1 MELLN
6 KLERIEQGI
15 LSLKE
20 KSKSLALEN
29 KELKTEIATLREE
42 IVRKTEAINNLEEQ
56 NKIAKLA
63 EGLNPDEDSSAL
75 KEQLDTLI
83 AEIDQCIKLVKR

>member
-6 KLERIEQGI
+6 KLELIEQGI

-20 KSKSLALEN
+20 KSKSLELEN
-29 KELKTEIATLREE
+29 KDLKAEIISIREE
-42 IVRKTEAINNLEEQ
+42 MVRKTEAINNLEEQ

-63 EGLNPDEDSSAL
+63 EGLKPNEDSSAL
-75 KEQLDTLI
+75 KEQLDALI
-83 AEIDQCIKLVKR
+83 EEIDQCIKLVKR